1 MPDEL
6 GELPASLNFRSR
18 GKGRPQPQV
27 ESSDLLYE
35 PFREKR
41 GSRLVPH
48 CDYDLRPVSGGG
60 GYRAV
65 LVGIAVHARRILT
78 GVNTVLTQFHH
89 ETREQAQSGLRA
101 TVKDERFVISTG
113 LAVIVFVILVTLLV
127 LRMLPP

>member
-1 MPDEL
+1 MTALSSRVSLSMP
-6 GELPASLNFRSR
+6 
-18 GKGRPQPQV
+18 
-27 ESSDLLYE
+27 
-35 PFREKR
+35 
-41 GSRLVPH
+41 
-48 CDYDLRPVSGGG
+48 
-60 GYRAV
+60 
-65 LVGIAVHARRILT
+65 VGFLT

>member
-1 MPDEL
+1 
-6 GELPASLNFRSR
+6 
-18 GKGRPQPQV
+18 
-27 ESSDLLYE
+27 
-35 PFREKR
+35 
-41 GSRLVPH
+41 
-48 CDYDLRPVSGGG
+48 
-60 GYRAV
+60 
-65 LVGIAVHARRILT
+65 VGIAVHARRILT

>member
-1 MPDEL
+1 MSW
-6 GELPASLNFRSR
+6 GELPASLTFGAGERC
-18 GKGRPQPQV
+18 PQPQV
-27 ESSDLLYE
+27 ESSDLLYK

-41 GSRLVPH
+41 GSRLVAH

-60 GYRAV
+60 VYRAV